1 MRELKVLRPVDAEFP
16 ITAELLQENKKLWP
30 KGHQG
35 VDFGSVRDPET
46 KKIVRPI
53 FGAPVFA
60 VLNGTVQ
67 IAGKDPKGLLGN
79 RIWIVSETEIGVVR
93 HGYCHLSEIQKHI
106 KAGAHVSGLELI
118 GCVGNSGVNRQGE
131 PLFPHLH
138 FQLEI
143 EGTRELVR
151 PLFL

>member
-1 MRELKVLRPVDAEFP
+1 MRELKVLRPVDSEFP
-16 ITAELLQENKKLWP
+16 ITAELLQENKALWP

-35 VDFGSVRDPET
+35 VDFGSARDAET
-46 KKIVRPI
+46 KKITRAI

-79 RIWIVSETEIGVVR
+79 RIWIISETEIGLVR
-93 HGYCHLSEIQKHI
+93 HGYCHLSEIMKGI
-106 KAGAHVSGLELI
+106 KAGARVSGLELI
-118 GCVGNSGVNRQGE
+118 GCVGNSGVNRAGD

-138 FQLEI
+138 FQLEMD
-143 EGTRELVR
+143 GTRELVK
-151 PLFL
+151 PVFL